1 MLTRYFQQECLK
13 NREGGCVSGL
23 TSQMTVLDMGIEAL
37 DGGVFEKEN
46 LTIVRYR
53 TIVSRMT
60 HTCIPFLA
68 GRLSEVVSQFILR
81 ELRRAGIDDL
91 LPCHGDLLQVLLE
104 RKTVTVMELTRL
116 THRSKSTVSAL
127 ADKLVKLGYVQKQR
141 SSEDSRV
148 VLLTLTERG
157 LLLQPV
163 MQTIS
168 DRLAVHMTKGFS
180 QEDIAR
186 TEDILSKMLS
196 QF

>member
-1 MLTRYFQQECLK
+1 
-13 NREGGCVSGL
+13 
-23 TSQMTVLDMGIEAL
+23 
-37 DGGVFEKEN
+37 
-46 LTIVRYR
+46 
-53 TIVSRMT
+53 
-60 HTCIPFLA
+60 
-68 GRLSEVVSQFILR
+68 
-81 ELRRAGIDDL
+81 
-91 LPCHGDLLQVLLE
+91 
-104 RKTVTVMELTRL
+104 MELTRL

-186 TEDILSKMLS
+186 TEDMLSKMLS